1 MGKYLA
7 TLEPGLRLLI
17 PILDKVRYVQSLK
30 GNSFLYVDWSVEVA
44 MEIPSQSAI
53 TADNVTLDI
62 DGVLYIRVFD
72 AYKARYVISRIVL
85 IKLRG
90 RRRRICRL
98 TACADY
104 HAFWNW
110 TIVTGSRT
118 KRTTKPQRKYHRG
131 HQRCSTRLGIQ
142 LRDDFNRQG
151 VKCLRYEIRDI
162 HPPDNVL
169 LL

>member
-30 GNSFLYVDWSVEVA
+30 GRPEDGLNWFVEVA

-72 AYKARYVISRIVL
+72 AYKARYSVE
-85 IKLRG
+85 KWG
-90 RRRRICRL
+90 
-98 TACADY
+98 
-104 HAFWNW
+104 
-110 TIVTGSRT
+110 
-118 KRTTKPQRKYHRG
+118 
-131 HQRCSTRLGIQ
+131 
-142 LRDDFNRQG
+142 
-151 VKCLRYEIRDI
+151 
-162 HPPDNVL
+162 
-169 LL
+169 